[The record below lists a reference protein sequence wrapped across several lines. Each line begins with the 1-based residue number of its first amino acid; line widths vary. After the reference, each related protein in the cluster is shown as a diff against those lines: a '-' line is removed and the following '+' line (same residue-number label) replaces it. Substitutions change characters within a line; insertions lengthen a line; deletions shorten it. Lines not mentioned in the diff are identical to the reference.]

1 MAGKGYVGHYEQK
14 LIMKMKKVLLVFPDI
29 SERSWHK
36 GYFHY
41 GLAHISSYLKQNIKD
56 IEISLLPVRN
66 KNFGQHDFYKKLRD
80 FQPDI
85 VGFTATTHS
94 FPLVQK
100 IANWTKAI
108 DRSILTVCGGVHVT
122 INPEDALLTQ
132 GLDVVIC
139 GDGEYPMEALV
150 NEWTEHGRIP
160 DVKGIWYRTGDRIV
174 NNGVA
179 IVEDLDSLPNPDW
192 EIFNYTN
199 LDEGSQGIGG
209 LMLSRGCP
217 YQCSYCCNHKLSS
230 IYKENKAGYIRFKS
244 VEKAISEIKS
254 FISKFP
260 SIHTL
265 YFDDD
270 ILPLKKQWFLDFASR
285 YKNEIN
291 KPYWCNIRPNL
302 VDEEIVEGFVSSG
315 CVRVG
320 IGIESGNE
328 TIRNKV
334 LKRNIDEQL
343 LVSAVSLLKRKNIYV
358 YSFNMVG
365 IPGETKKELLDTIRL
380 NARLDIDKMQCSVF
394 YPYRHTTLYDTVVN
408 GGLIKD
414 ERSLLEYTHESILN
428 FSFAQ
433 KNRIYFTVLTIN
445 LVAKVYRMLPGYLS
459 EVYLRML
466 YSSPSA
472 VLFLPLLNIL
482 MRKILASKKFTAN
495 IRKIYRLLVPPPP
508 TALTAG
514 QSKEQT
520 G

>member
-1 MAGKGYVGHYEQK
+1 
-14 LIMKMKKVLLVFPDI
+14 MKKVLLVFPDI

-41 GLAHISSYLKQNIKD
+41 GLAHISSYLKQQINNIA
-56 IEISLLPVRN
+56 ISLLPIRD
-66 KNFGQHDFYKKLRD
+66 KNFSQSHFNYAVKM

-108 DRSILTVCGGVHVT
+108 DSSILTVCGGIHVT
-122 INPEDALLTQ
+122 INPEEALLTH
-132 GLDVVIC
+132 GIDVVIC

-150 NEWTEHGRIP
+150 NQWTEYGKIP
-160 DVKGIWYRTGDRIV
+160 DVKGIWHRTGGRIV

-179 IVEDLDSLPNPDW
+179 IAEDLDSLPNPDW
-192 EIFNYTN
+192 ELFDYTN

-217 YQCSYCCNHKLSS
+217 YQCSYCCNHKLSN
-230 IYKENKAGYIRFKS
+230 IYKGNKAGYIRFKS
-244 VEKAISEIKS
+244 VEKSISEIKS
-254 FISKFP
+254 FIAMFP
-260 SIHTL
+260 GIHTL

-270 ILPLKKQWFLDFASR
+270 ILPLNKGWFLDFAAR
-285 YKNEIN
+285 YKKEIN

-302 VDEEIVEGFVSSG
+302 VDEEIVEGFVNSG
-315 CVRVG
+315 CVRAG

-334 LKRNIDEQL
+334 LKRNITEQL
-343 LVSAVSLLKRKNIYV
+343 LVSAVSLLKRKDIYV

-365 IPGETKKELLDTIRL
+365 IPGEAKKELLDTVRL
-380 NARLDIDKMQCSVF
+380 NALLNIDKMQCSVF
-394 YPYRHTTLYDTVVN
+394 YPYRHTTLYDTVVKE
-408 GGLIKD
+408 GLIKD
-414 ERSLLEYTHESILN
+414 EKSLLEYTHESILN

-445 LVAKVYRMLPGYLS
+445 IVAKLYRMLPGYAAEIFLK
-459 EVYLRML
+459 VL
-466 YSSPSA
+466 YSMPSS
-472 VLFLPLLNIL
+472 VIMLPIANSI
-482 MRKILASKKFTAN
+482 MRRIIASKKLAERIKVIFRW
-495 IRKIYRLLVPPPP
+495 IIPPPP
-508 TALTAG
+508 TALTA
-514 QSKEQT
+514 KRVK
-520 G
+520 